1 MTNIDLKYNAYTR
14 ETSFSD
20 GSRNCDDFLLA
31 HDGEELTLWIDSF
44 LLNLIDT
51 YNSEISLSFTGI
63 ERDCDIVDDAIKN
76 YNENTNSFKI
86 LFRRKVNKSNTN
98 SSSKNK
104 IEKLR
109 ELYAEMRSENCPFEE
124 LRTDKNIEKSF
135 KLKAKE

>member
-51 YNSEISLSFTGI
+51 YKTSRCKLYHKKFYF
-63 ERDCDIVDDAIKN
+63 V
-76 YNENTNSFKI
+76 
-86 LFRRKVNKSNTN
+86 
-98 SSSKNK
+98 
-104 IEKLR
+104 EK
-109 ELYAEMRSENCPFEE
+109 
-124 LRTDKNIEKSF
+124 
-135 KLKAKE
+135 